1 MIRYLSFEVY
11 VRQIEKRGFVVRDLG
26 LVQSALARPETS
38 LFGEPAYPTIDLKG
52 AALMESLAKNHPL
65 FDGNKR
71 SAWLGLNYFLELN
84 NWEIVATE
92 DEAFKYI
99 LDVATSVIDLA
110 QSAAW
115 IEAHRRE
122 I

>member
-38 LFGEPAYPTIDLKG
+38 LFGEPAYPTIDLKC

>member
-26 LVQSALARPETS
+26 LIQSALARPETS

-71 SAWLGLNYFLELN
+71 SGWLGLNYFLELN
-84 NWEIVATE
+84 NLEIVATE
-92 DEAFKYI
+92 DEAFTYI

-115 IEAHRRE
+115 IEAHRRA

>member
-26 LVQSALARPETS
+26 LVQSALARAETS
-38 LFGEPAYPTIDLKG
+38 LFGEPAYPTVDLKG
-52 AALMESLAKNHPL
+52 AALMESLAKNQPL

-92 DEAFKYI
+92 EEAFTYI
-99 LDVATSVIDLA
+99 LDVATSVIDLS

-115 IEAHRRE
+115 IEAHRRS

>member
-38 LFGEPAYPTIDLKG
+38 LFGEPAYPTIALKG

-92 DEAFKYI
+92 DESFGYI

-115 IEAHRRE
+115 IEAHRRA

>member
-26 LVQSALARPETS
+26 LVQSALARAETS

-92 DEAFKYI
+92 EEAFTYI
-99 LDVATSVIDLA
+99 LDVATSVTDLS

-115 IEAHRRE
+115 IEAHRRS

>member
-38 LFGEPAYPTIDLKG
+38 LFGDPAYPTIDLKG

-92 DEAFKYI
+92 DEAFEYI
-99 LDVATSVIDLA
+99 LDVATSMIDLS

>member
-1 MIRYLSFEVY
+1 MIRYISFEVFI
-11 VRQIEKRGFVVRDLG
+11 RQIEKRGFVVRDLG

-52 AALMESLAKNHPL
+52 AALMESLAKNHPF

-71 SAWLGLNYFLELN
+71 SAWLGLNFFLELN
-84 NWEIVATE
+84 GWEIVATE
-92 DEAFKYI
+92 DESFLFI
-99 LDVATSVIDLA
+99 LAVATSKLTLA
-110 QSAAW
+110 ESAAW
-115 IEAHRRE
+115 IESHRRE

>member
-1 MIRYLSFEVY
+1 VIRYLSFEVY

-92 DEAFKYI
+92 DEAFTYI
-99 LDVATSVIDLA
+99 LDVATSVIDLS

-115 IEAHRRE
+115 TEAHRRS

>member
-11 VRQIEKRGFVVRDLG
+11 VRQIEKRGFVVRDIG

-38 LFGEPAYPTIDLKG
+38 LFGAPAYPTIDLKG

-99 LDVATSVIDLA
+99 LDVATSVIDLS

>member
-11 VRQIEKRGFVVRDLG
+11 VRQIEKRGFVVRDIG
-26 LVQSALARPETS
+26 LVQSALARQETS